1 VIRRQDL
8 SPILPAQPLAK
19 STGIAYSTC
28 MGQRTICILYG
39 GRSGEHEVSCRSA
52 ASVSRNLD
60 AERYRQVLIGIDK
73 AGRWHLQREPR
84 FERADYGDRLEVVEE
99 TETVTVIPGQG
110 LATQSGIL
118 EVDVVFPV
126 LHGTFG
132 EDGTVQGLLEMADLP
147 YVGAGVLGSSLAMD
161 KQKTKEIWLQTGL
174 PVVEFVVVRDHSAE
188 SIATVLQRLQMPVF
202 VKPVTAGSSVG
213 VNKVQSREEL
223 QAAIA
228 EALRYDEKAM
238 VEPAVDGREIE
249 CAVLGNES
257 AEAFEPGEIL
267 PAHEFYSY
275 EAKYVDPAGAELRLP
290 ADLPRATSRR
300 IRELAVAAFQ
310 AVECSG
316 MARVDFFLERTSGR
330 ILLNE
335 INTIPGFTNISMY
348 PKMCE
353 ASGLAYPELLDRL
366 IELAV
371 ERHERRRS
379 LRYSL

>member
-1 VIRRQDL
+1 ME
-8 SPILPAQPLAK
+8 QP
-19 STGIAYSTC
+19 
-28 MGQRTICILYG
+28 TICILYG

-60 AERYRQVLIGIDK
+60 PEKYGQVLIGIDK
-73 AGRWHLQREPR
+73 SGRWHLQQKPR
-84 FERADYGDRLEVVEE
+84 FLSADYGERLEVVTAAEPLS
-99 TETVTVIPGQG
+99 VVPGQG
-110 LATQSGIL
+110 FSTSSGAV

-132 EDGTVQGLLEMADLP
+132 EDGTVQGLMEMADLP

-161 KQKTKEIWLQTGL
+161 KEKTKEVWRQSGL
-174 PVVEFVVVRDHSAE
+174 PVVDFVVVRDDSAR
-188 SIATVLQRLQMPVF
+188 STAAVLDRLPFPLF

-213 VNKVQSREEL
+213 VSKVHSREEL
-223 QAAIA
+223 KAAIS
-228 EALRYDEKAM
+228 EALRYDAKVM
-238 VEPAVDGREIE
+238 VEPAVQGREIE

-257 AEAFEPGEIL
+257 PQAFEPGEIL
-267 PAHEFYSY
+267 PTHEFYSY
-275 EAKYVDPAGAELRLP
+275 EAKYIDPEGAQLKLP
-290 ADLPRATSRR
+290 ADLPDTTSRE
-300 IRELAVAAFQ
+300 IRELAVAAFR

-316 MARVDFFLERTSGR
+316 MARVDFFLEENSGR

-353 ASGLAYPELLDRL
+353 ASGVPYPKLLDRL

-371 ERHERRRS
+371 QRHQLRKR

>member
-1 VIRRQDL
+1 
-8 SPILPAQPLAK
+8 
-19 STGIAYSTC
+19 

-60 AERYRQVLIGIDK
+60 AEKYRQVLIGIDK
-73 AGRWHLQREPR
+73 AGLWHLQQEPR
-84 FERADYGDRLEVVEE
+84 FERADYGERLVVLAESE
-99 TETVTVIPGQG
+99 AAAVIPGRG
-110 LATQSGIL
+110 LGTSSGIL

-161 KQKTKEIWLQTGL
+161 KQKTKEIWKQTGL
-174 PVVEFVVVRDHSAE
+174 PVVEFVVVRDDSPE
-188 SIATVLQRLQMPVF
+188 SIAAVAQRFRMPVF

-213 VNKVQSREEL
+213 VTKVHRVEEL
-223 QAAIA
+223 PPAIA
-228 EALRYDEKAM
+228 EALRFDTKAM
-238 VEPAVDGREIE
+238 VEPAVEGREIE
-249 CAVLGNES
+249 CAVLGNEP

-275 EAKYVDPAGAELRLP
+275 EAKYVDPEGAELLLP
-290 ADLPRATSRR
+290 ADLPEATSRQ

-316 MARVDFFLERTSGR
+316 MARVDFFLERGSRR

-348 PKMCE
+348 PKMCA
-353 ASGLAYPELLDRL
+353 ASGLPYPELLERL

-371 ERHERRRS
+371 ERHDRRAS

>member
-1 VIRRQDL
+1 ME
-8 SPILPAQPLAK
+8 QP
-19 STGIAYSTC
+19 
-28 MGQRTICILYG
+28 TICILYG

-60 AERYRQVLIGIDK
+60 PEKYGQVLIGIDK
-73 AGRWHLQREPR
+73 SGRWHLQQKPR
-84 FERADYGDRLEVVEE
+84 FLSADYGERLEVVTAAEPLS
-99 TETVTVIPGQG
+99 VVPGQG
-110 LATQSGIL
+110 FSTSSGAV

-132 EDGTVQGLLEMADLP
+132 EDGTVQGLMEMADLP

-161 KQKTKEIWLQTGL
+161 KEKTKEVWRQSGL
-174 PVVEFVVVRDHSAE
+174 SVVDFVVVRDDSAG
-188 SIATVLQRLQMPVF
+188 STAAVLDRLPFPLF

-213 VNKVQSREEL
+213 VSKVHSREEL
-223 QAAIA
+223 KAAIS
-228 EALRYDEKAM
+228 EALRYDAKVM
-238 VEPAVDGREIE
+238 VEPAVQGREIE

-257 AEAFEPGEIL
+257 PQAFEPGEIL
-267 PAHEFYSY
+267 PTHEFYSY
-275 EAKYVDPAGAELRLP
+275 EAKYIDPEGAQLKLP
-290 ADLPRATSRR
+290 ADLPDTTSRE
-300 IRELAVAAFQ
+300 IRELAVAAFR

-316 MARVDFFLERTSGR
+316 MARVDFFLEENSGR

-353 ASGLAYPELLDRL
+353 ASGVPYPELLDRL

-371 ERHERRRS
+371 QRHQLRKR

>member
-1 VIRRQDL
+1 ME
-8 SPILPAQPLAK
+8 QP
-19 STGIAYSTC
+19 
-28 MGQRTICILYG
+28 TICILYG

-60 AERYRQVLIGIDK
+60 PEKYGQVLIGIDK
-73 AGRWHLQREPR
+73 SGRWHLQQKPR
-84 FERADYGDRLEVVEE
+84 FLSADYGERLEVVTAAEPLS
-99 TETVTVIPGQG
+99 VVPGQG
-110 LATQSGIL
+110 FSTSSGAV

-132 EDGTVQGLLEMADLP
+132 EDGTVQGLMEMADLP

-161 KQKTKEIWLQTGL
+161 KEKTKEVWRQSGL
-174 PVVEFVVVRDHSAE
+174 SVVDFVVVRDDSAG
-188 SIATVLQRLQMPVF
+188 STAAVLDRLPFPLF

-213 VNKVQSREEL
+213 VSKVHSREEL
-223 QAAIA
+223 KAAIS
-228 EALRYDEKAM
+228 EALRYDIRVM
-238 VEPAVDGREIE
+238 VEPAIQGREIE

-257 AEAFEPGEIL
+257 PQAFEPGEIL
-267 PAHEFYSY
+267 PTHEFYSY
-275 EAKYVDPAGAELRLP
+275 EAKYIDPEGAQLKLP
-290 ADLPRATSRR
+290 ADLPDTTSRE
-300 IRELAVAAFQ
+300 IRELAVAAFR

-316 MARVDFFLERTSGR
+316 MARVDFFLEENSGR

-353 ASGLAYPELLDRL
+353 ASGVPYPELLDRL

-371 ERHERRRS
+371 QRHQLRKR

>member
-1 VIRRQDL
+1 
-8 SPILPAQPLAK
+8 
-19 STGIAYSTC
+19 

-60 AERYRQVLIGIDK
+60 SEKYRQVLIGIDK
-73 AGRWHLQREPR
+73 AGRWHLQPEPR
-84 FERADYGDRLEVVEE
+84 FERADYGERLEVVQE
-99 TETVTVIPGQG
+99 TEAVAVIPGQG
-110 LATQSGIL
+110 LGTHSGIL

-132 EDGTVQGLLEMADLP
+132 EDGTVQGLLEMANLP

-161 KQKTKEIWLQTGL
+161 KQKTKEIWKQAGL
-174 PVVEFVVVRDHSAE
+174 PVVEFVVVRDNSAE
-188 SIATVLQRLQMPVF
+188 SVATVLQRLEMPVF
-202 VKPVTAGSSVG
+202 VKPVSAGSSVG
-213 VNKVQSREEL
+213 VTKVHGREEL
-223 QAAIA
+223 QPAIA
-228 EALRYDEKAM
+228 EALRYDAKVM
-238 VEPAVDGREIE
+238 VEPAVEGREIE
-249 CAVLGNES
+249 CAVLGNEK
-257 AEAFEPGEIL
+257 AEAFAPGEIL

-275 EAKYVDPAGAELRLP
+275 QAKYVDPEGADLLLP
-290 ADLPRATSRR
+290 ADLPEATSRQ
-300 IRELAVAAFQ
+300 IRKLAVAAFQ

-316 MARVDFFLERTSGR
+316 MARVDFFLERASGR

-353 ASGLAYPELLDRL
+353 ASGLPYPKLLERL

-371 ERHERRRS
+371 ERHGRRAR

>member
-1 VIRRQDL
+1 
-8 SPILPAQPLAK
+8 
-19 STGIAYSTC
+19 
-28 MGQRTICILYG
+28 MGQSTVCILYG

-60 AERYRQVLIGIDK
+60 PKKYRQVLIGIDK
-73 AGRWHLQREPR
+73 AGLWHLQQEARYQS
-84 FERADYGDRLEVVEE
+84 ADYGERLEVVPAAEPMS
-99 TETVTVIPGQG
+99 VVPGQG
-110 LATQSGIL
+110 LSTPSGAV

-132 EDGTVQGLLEMADLP
+132 EDGTVQGLLEMADLA

-161 KQKTKEIWLQTGL
+161 KEKTKELWRQSGL
-174 PVVEFVVVRDHSAE
+174 PVVDFVVLRNDSAQ
-188 SIATVLQRLQMPVF
+188 STAAVLDRLPFPLF

-213 VNKVQSREEL
+213 VSKVRSRDEL
-223 QAAIA
+223 QTATA
-228 EALRYDEKAM
+228 EALLYDVKVM
-238 VEPAVDGREIE
+238 VEPAIEGREIE

-257 AEAFEPGEIL
+257 PQAFSPGEIL

-275 EAKYVDPAGAELRLP
+275 EAKYIDPEGAELKLP
-290 ADLPRATSRR
+290 ANLPDTTSRE

-316 MARVDFFLERTSGR
+316 MARVDFFLERESGR

-353 ASGLAYPELLDRL
+353 ASGVPYPELLDRL
-366 IELAV
+366 IGLAFD
-371 ERHERRRS
+371 RCERRRH

>member
-1 VIRRQDL
+1 
-8 SPILPAQPLAK
+8 
-19 STGIAYSTC
+19 

-60 AERYRQVLIGIDK
+60 PKKYRQVLIGIDK

-84 FERADYGDRLEVVEE
+84 FERADYGERLEVLPAPEAVA
-99 TETVTVIPGQG
+99 VIPGQG
-110 LATQSGIL
+110 LGSLSGVL

-132 EDGTVQGLLEMADLP
+132 EDGTVQGLLEMANLP

-161 KQKTKEIWLQTGL
+161 KQKTKEIWRQTGL
-174 PVVEFVVVRDHSAE
+174 PVVEFVVVRDTSAE
-188 SIATVLQRLQMPVF
+188 SIAAVLERFELPVF

-213 VNKVQSREEL
+213 VSKVQGREAL
-223 QAAIA
+223 QPAIA
-228 EALRYDEKAM
+228 EALRYDAKVM
-238 VEPAVDGREIE
+238 VEPAVEGREIE
-249 CAVLGNES
+249 CAVLGNEK
-257 AEAFEPGEIL
+257 AQAFAPGEIL

-275 EAKYVDPAGAELRLP
+275 QAKYVDPEGAELRLP
-290 ADLPRATSRR
+290 ADLSEAVSRQ

-316 MARVDFFLERTSGR
+316 MARVDFFLERASAR

-353 ASGLAYPELLDRL
+353 ASGVPYPELLERL
-366 IELAV
+366 IDLAV
-371 ERHERRRS
+371 ERHGRRAS

>member
-1 VIRRQDL
+1 
-8 SPILPAQPLAK
+8 
-19 STGIAYSTC
+19 
-28 MGQRTICILYG
+28 MGQRTVCILFG

-60 AERYRQVLIGIDK
+60 PKKYRQVLIGIDR
-73 AGRWHLQREPR
+73 AGRWHLQRELR
-84 FERADYGDRLEVVEE
+84 FERADYGERLEVVQGS
-99 TETVTVIPGQG
+99 ETVAVIPGQG
-110 LATQSGIL
+110 LGTPSGTL

-161 KQKTKEIWLQTGL
+161 KQKTKEIWKQIGL
-174 PVVEFVVVRDHSAE
+174 PVVEFFVVRDDSAE
-188 SIATVLQRLQMPVF
+188 STAAVLKRLQLPVF

-213 VNKVQSREEL
+213 VSKVRRREEL
-223 QAAIA
+223 QPAIA
-228 EALRYDEKAM
+228 EALCYDEKVM
-238 VEPAVDGREIE
+238 VEPAVEGREIE
-249 CAVLGNES
+249 CAVLGNER
-257 AEAFEPGEIL
+257 AEAFAPGEIL

-275 EAKYVDPAGAELRLP
+275 EAKYIDPEGAELRLP
-290 ADLPRATSRR
+290 ADLPEAVSRK

-316 MARVDFFLERTSGR
+316 MARVDFFLERGSNR

-353 ASGLAYPELLDRL
+353 ASGVPYPELLDRL
-366 IELAV
+366 IQLAF
-371 ERHERRRS
+371 ERHERRRT
-379 LRYSL
+379 LRYTL

>member
-1 VIRRQDL
+1 MDQCTV
-8 SPILPAQPLAK
+8 
-19 STGIAYSTC
+19 
-28 MGQRTICILYG
+28 CILYG

-60 AERYRQVLIGIDK
+60 AGKYRQVLIGIDK
-73 AGRWHLQREPR
+73 AGRWHLQREPS
-84 FERADYGDRLEVVEE
+84 FQRADYGERLAVLPE
-99 TETVTVIPGQG
+99 TEAVSVIPGRG
-110 LATQSGIL
+110 LGTDSGIL

-161 KQKTKEIWLQTGL
+161 KQKTKEIWKQTGL
-174 PVVEFVVVRDHSAE
+174 PVVEFVVVRDDSAQ
-188 SIATVLQRLQMPVF
+188 SIATVLQRLRTPLF
-202 VKPVTAGSSVG
+202 VKPVTAGSSLG
-213 VNKVQSREEL
+213 ISKVHGRDGL
-223 QAAIA
+223 QPAIA
-228 EALRYDEKAM
+228 EALRYDAKVM

-257 AEAFEPGEIL
+257 AQAFAPGEIL
-267 PAHEFYSY
+267 PAHEYYSY
-275 EAKYVDPAGAELRLP
+275 EAKYIDPEGADLRLP
-290 ADLPRATSRR
+290 ADIPESVSMEIRR
-300 IRELAVAAFQ
+300 LAVAAFQ

-316 MARVDFFLERTSGR
+316 MARVDFFLERAGGR

-348 PKMCE
+348 PKLCE
-353 ASGLAYPELLDRL
+353 ASGVPYPELLERL
-366 IELAV
+366 IELAA
-371 ERHERRRS
+371 ERHRLRDS

>member
-1 VIRRQDL
+1 ME
-8 SPILPAQPLAK
+8 QP
-19 STGIAYSTC
+19 
-28 MGQRTICILYG
+28 TICILYG

-60 AERYRQVLIGIDK
+60 PEKYGQVLIGIDK
-73 AGRWHLQREPR
+73 SGRWHLQQKPR
-84 FERADYGDRLEVVEE
+84 FLSADYGERLEVVTAAEPLS
-99 TETVTVIPGQG
+99 VVPGQG
-110 LATQSGIL
+110 FSTSSGAV

-132 EDGTVQGLLEMADLP
+132 EDGTVQGLMEMADLP

-161 KQKTKEIWLQTGL
+161 KEKTKEVWRQSGL
-174 PVVEFVVVRDHSAE
+174 PVVDFVVVRDDSAR
-188 SIATVLQRLQMPVF
+188 STAAVLDRLPFPLF

-213 VNKVQSREEL
+213 VSKVHSREEL
-223 QAAIA
+223 KAAIS
-228 EALRYDEKAM
+228 EALRYDIRVM
-238 VEPAVDGREIE
+238 VEPAVQGREIE

-257 AEAFEPGEIL
+257 PQAFEPGEIL
-267 PAHEFYSY
+267 PTHEFYSY
-275 EAKYVDPAGAELRLP
+275 EAKYIDPEGAQLKLP
-290 ADLPRATSRR
+290 TDLPDTTSRE
-300 IRELAVAAFQ
+300 IRELAVAAFR

-316 MARVDFFLERTSGR
+316 MARVDFFLEENSGR

-353 ASGLAYPELLDRL
+353 ASGVPYPELLDRL

-371 ERHERRRS
+371 QRHQLRKR

>member
-1 VIRRQDL
+1 ME
-8 SPILPAQPLAK
+8 QP
-19 STGIAYSTC
+19 
-28 MGQRTICILYG
+28 TICILYG

-60 AERYRQVLIGIDK
+60 PEKYGQVLIGIDK
-73 AGRWHLQREPR
+73 SGRWHLQQKPR
-84 FERADYGDRLEVVEE
+84 FLSADYGERLEVVTAAEPLS
-99 TETVTVIPGQG
+99 VVPGQG
-110 LATQSGIL
+110 FSTSSGAV

-132 EDGTVQGLLEMADLP
+132 EDGTVQGLMEMADLP

-161 KQKTKEIWLQTGL
+161 KEKTKEVWRQSGL
-174 PVVEFVVVRDHSAE
+174 PVVDFVVVRDDSAR
-188 SIATVLQRLQMPVF
+188 STAAVLDRLPFPLF

-213 VNKVQSREEL
+213 VSKVHSREEL
-223 QAAIA
+223 KAAIS
-228 EALRYDEKAM
+228 EALRYDAKVM
-238 VEPAVDGREIE
+238 VEPAVQGREIE

-257 AEAFEPGEIL
+257 PQAFEPGEIL
-267 PAHEFYSY
+267 PTHEFYSY
-275 EAKYVDPAGAELRLP
+275 EAKYIDPEGAQLKLP
-290 ADLPRATSRR
+290 ADLPDTTSRE
-300 IRELAVAAFQ
+300 IRELAVAAFR

-316 MARVDFFLERTSGR
+316 MARVDFFLEENSGR

-353 ASGLAYPELLDRL
+353 ASGVPYPELLDRL

-371 ERHERRRS
+371 QRHQLRKR

>member
-1 VIRRQDL
+1 V
-8 SPILPAQPLAK
+8 LPAQPLAK
-19 STGIAYSTC
+19 YNGIAYSTC

-60 AERYRQVLIGIDK
+60 EQKYRQVLVGIDK
-73 AGRWHLQREPR
+73 QGRWHLQPLPR
-84 FERADYGDRLEVVEE
+84 FVRAEYGERLEVLPG
-99 TETVTVIPGQG
+99 TEAVVVIPGEG
-110 LATQSGIL
+110 LGTRSEIL
-118 EVDVVFPV
+118 GVDVVFPV

-161 KQKTKEIWLQTGL
+161 KQKTKEIWKQTGL
-174 PVVEFVVVRDHSAE
+174 PVVEFVVVRDDSPE
-188 SIATVLQRLQMPVF
+188 SIAAVAQRFRMPVF

-213 VNKVQSREEL
+213 VTKAHRVEEL
-223 QAAIA
+223 PPAIA
-228 EALRYDEKAM
+228 EALRFDAKAM
-238 VEPAVDGREIE
+238 VEPAVEGREIE
-249 CAVLGNES
+249 CAVLGNEP

-275 EAKYVDPAGAELRLP
+275 EAKYVDPEGAELLLP
-290 ADLPRATSRR
+290 ADLPEATSRQ

-316 MARVDFFLERTSGR
+316 MARVDFFLERGSGR

-348 PKMCE
+348 PKMCA
-353 ASGLAYPELLDRL
+353 ASGLPYPELLERL

-371 ERHERRRS
+371 ERHDRRAS